1 MISTINRNAF
11 LLAAFAII
19 CTACVAVVNVLT
31 KPMIAQQEQKALLK
45 TLNQLIPEDLY
56 DNDIFSSCFMVSDDK
71 RLGKGRSQ
79 PVFIAKKDNLPVAL
93 MLESSTF
100 LGYGGEIKLAIGIYE
115 NGQLAGVRVIHHN
128 ETPGLGDKIQ
138 SNKSG
143 WLLSFNGKAYQP
155 SQQQR
160 WEVKKNGGDFDAFT
174 GATVTPR
181 AVVLAVKDA
190 LIYFAENKESLF
202 NHPANCEKTNE

>member
-1 MISTINRNAF
+1 MIPTISRNAF
-11 LLAAFAII
+11 LLTAFAIV
-19 CTACVAVVNVLT
+19 CTACVAVVYLFT
-31 KPMIAQQEQKALLK
+31 KPVIALQEQKALLK
-45 TLNQLIPEDLY
+45 TLNQLIPADSY
-56 DNDIFSSCFMVSDDK
+56 DNDIFASCFIVNDDQL
-71 RLGKGRSQ
+71 LGKGQSQ
-79 PVFIAKKDNLPVAL
+79 QVFIAKKDNQPIAV

-100 LGYGGEIKLAIGIYE
+100 RGYAGEIKLAIGIHE

-138 SNKSG
+138 SNKSD
-143 WLLSFNGKAYQP
+143 WLLSFNRKAYQA

-174 GATVTPR
+174 GATITPR

-190 LIYFAENKESLF
+190 LIYFAENKERLF
-202 NHPANCEKTNE
+202 NHPANCGENQ